1 MTTKFI
7 GKGNL
12 GDAPTLKQVEVKGE
26 KRPVAEL
33 RVYFDRLVSDGD
45 DGFVDKGGF
54 WLNVNYWG
62 TRGEKTAK
70 LLCKGARV
78 RVEGTLV
85 EHKWDDKESGEE
97 RTRFELIADDITLD
111 LGRVESFVLQ
121 KKSVTVMGEHEE
133 ADL

>member
-1 MTTKFI
+1 MATRFI

-12 GDAPTLKQVEVKGE
+12 GDAPALKQVEVKGE
-26 KRPVAEL
+26 KRSVAEL

-85 EHKWDDKESGEE
+85 EREWEDKESGEE
-97 RTRFELIADDITLD
+97 CSRFELIADDITLD
-111 LGRVESFVLQ
+111 LARVESFTLRP
-121 KKSVTVMGEHEE
+121 KNESRENS
-133 ADL
+133 